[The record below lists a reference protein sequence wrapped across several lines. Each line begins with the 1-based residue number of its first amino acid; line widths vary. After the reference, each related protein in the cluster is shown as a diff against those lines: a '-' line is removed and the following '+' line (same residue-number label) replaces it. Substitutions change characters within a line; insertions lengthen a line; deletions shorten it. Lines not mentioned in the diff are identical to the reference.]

1 MAIPNRAAKTQ
12 GDLMFSNKKKYAQES
27 QERASD
33 IAQFNQRYA
42 DIQKI
47 ADPMDKLEGLLALR
61 KDVKATFDKT
71 VLSLASDLSAK
82 TGRNMSTGLFGGIG
96 GGALTLLFIEPFSG
110 LALMTAG
117 VLSVPVTAMMSGRMI
132 KKTIERA
139 QGYLN
144 GLSTLAATAQDDI
157 EVVLK
162 AHTNDI
168 AASPK
173 FDKLYDNYPEVQK
186 SFIKAFSIA
195 SAKKTLEQ
203 KPAPVAP
210 KKKPPTPP
218 TDGFSLD

>member
-1 MAIPNRAAKTQ
+1 
-12 GDLMFSNKKKYAQES
+12 MFSNKKKYAQES
-27 QERASD
+27 QERAND

-42 DIQKI
+42 DLHKI
-47 ADPMDKLEGLLALR
+47 ADPMDKLEGLLAFR

-71 VLSLASDLSAK
+71 VLSLATDLSAK
-82 TGRNMSTGLFGGIG
+82 TGRNMSTGLFGGMG
-96 GGALTLLFIEPFSG
+96 GGALTLLFIEPITG
-110 LALMTAG
+110 LAIMAAG
-117 VLSVPVTAMMSGRMI
+117 VMSVPVTAMMSGRMI

-139 QGYLN
+139 QDYLN
-144 GLSTLAATAQDDI
+144 TLTTLHTTAQENID
-157 EVVLK
+157 VVLK
-162 AHTNDI
+162 AHTNEI

-203 KPAPVAP
+203 KTTPNAP